1 LTVAAVQGGGPR
13 GVPAVQADPA
23 DVLIRHLTATLQV
36 RPPLE
41 LVLWPEDVIDVPGP
55 VTRSTQG
62 KALAGL
68 ARRLGATLVAGV
80 VEDDA
85 SARFRNAA
93 VAWDPRG
100 RVVARYEKVRRVPF
114 GEYVPARW
122 LVGRLADLSR
132 VPRDAQ
138 PGRGP
143 GLLVTPA
150 GRLGTLISY
159 EGFFADRARAAVQA
173 GASVLLVPTN
183 AASYTSGQVPAM
195 QVAAARLRALE
206 TGRAFVQA
214 APTGYSA
221 LVDPAGRVMARGG
234 LGGPAVLQ
242 GGVELRS
249 GRTLYARTGDGPL
262 LAGAV
267 VALGSAWVGA
277 HRRGRTSRR
286 LRRRNPQETT
296 VCRSRLDIDLRRPDG
311 RGLAEDTYGGYITS
325 GWSCPPE
332 LSAVTTKGALAW

>member
-100 RVVARYEKVRRVPF
+100 RVVAR
-114 GEYVPARW
+114 
-122 LVGRLADLSR
+122 
-132 VPRDAQ
+132 
-138 PGRGP
+138 
-143 GLLVTPA
+143 
-150 GRLGTLISY
+150 
-159 EGFFADRARAAVQA
+159 
-173 GASVLLVPTN
+173 
-183 AASYTSGQVPAM
+183 
-195 QVAAARLRALE
+195 
-206 TGRAFVQA
+206 
-214 APTGYSA
+214 
-221 LVDPAGRVMARGG
+221 
-234 LGGPAVLQ
+234 
-242 GGVELRS
+242 
-249 GRTLYARTGDGPL
+249 
-262 LAGAV
+262 
-267 VALGSAWVGA
+267 
-277 HRRGRTSRR
+277 
-286 LRRRNPQETT
+286 
-296 VCRSRLDIDLRRPDG
+296 
-311 RGLAEDTYGGYITS
+311 
-325 GWSCPPE
+325 
-332 LSAVTTKGALAW
+332 

>member
-1 LTVAAVQGGGPR
+1 
-13 GVPAVQADPA
+13 
-23 DVLIRHLTATLQV
+23 
-36 RPPLE
+36 
-41 LVLWPEDVIDVPGP
+41 
-55 VTRSTQG
+55 
-62 KALAGL
+62 
-68 ARRLGATLVAGV
+68 
-80 VEDDA
+80 
-85 SARFRNAA
+85 
-93 VAWDPRG
+93 
-100 RVVARYEKVRRVPF
+100 VRRVPF

-159 EGFFADRARAAVQA
+159 EVFFADRARAAVQA

-206 TGRAFVQA
+206 TGRAVVQA